1 VRDMTCYI
9 RGDFKMKKVKYLI
22 FIFFLCILSIGV
34 VKAADSNLNVKITN
48 AYCVNKYSGEERAN
62 FNTSVAGL
70 IISMD
75 DAKFKDVG
83 DYLDCT
89 IEITNGTSELIEID
103 EEKITGQSDEYIS
116 YEFTSETGKE
126 IPSNSSKSYKLLV
139 SYNKEI
145 TEPRNLSN
153 EIEIGLVDNGLIS
166 NPETGAFLSI
176 FIIVIALVA
185 ALALIVIARKNR
197 KIFRLGLIALLLI
210 PYAVNA
216 RSTKTYKLEMKQNI
230 RVFISDEAAGKK
242 RAAELIDD
250 IYGGG
255 EGTGTGAGSGTGEG
269 SGTGTGEGSGSGTGE
284 GEGTGTG
291 NNDVDKKSYL
301 SGFVLGYDDG
311 LEAANNR
318 TDEDNEE
325 YINAFKKEI
334 SDRGLADELS
344 NFVDGYEDGYNSGYV
359 DGKKYKDV
367 LLDETSKAY
376 KKGYEDGKKDGIK
389 YFSELVIMDSSSY
402 KQGYE
407 DGIEYADSRTNTD
420 SANYISGYNAG
431 FAAGVAYEKSIV
443 DKDSESYKAGYNDG
457 HAQGVKD
464 ADDRTNTGSDSYKA
478 GYEQGKKD
486 ADDRANP
493 DSNNYKAGYNA
504 GYNDGYNS
512 GYNTGYSKGVSDAD
526 NRVNKNSKSYI
537 EGHSKGVI
545 DADARVNKSSKSYI
559 QGLADGKISGASS
572 ARVGNAGAGQVLSG
586 YTFTN
591 STSSGLKGTMV
602 NQGSKNYSGT
612 SNVTISAGYYNGS
625 GHCNLGDAYS
635 AGVTAGKETCGV
647 CPSCPS
653 CVIPTC
659 DTTTPYNNG
668 YKDGYNDGYK
678 ALGSYKVVDTHTKD
692 DRGEPSGTYMGLMWS
707 KVFQVKKGDIIV
719 VNAKLRKDSGDTWI
733 SGFMIY
739 EAKGPE
745 TTVKTRKDFK
755 TYWAR
760 TEANNSSKTSYE
772 KYLYDLTVNG
782 SSKMCNQAT
791 NKNTDIGYCLGSDYS
806 AGMGVDTYQGK
817 RVALWNN
824 IPGVLVAF
832 DPVKQN
838 DDDEAE
844 LDLAQFFVV
853 QKDTYLIVQ
862 NKSWTGDGSEG
873 NPRKARPWTLKVY
886 RKS

>member
-1 VRDMTCYI
+1 
-9 RGDFKMKKVKYLI
+9 MKKIKYLI

-89 IEITNGTSELIEID
+89 IEITNGTSASIEID

-153 EIEIGLVDNGLIS
+153 EIEIGLVDNGLIT

-185 ALALIVIARKNR
+185 ALALIVIARKNK

-216 RSTKTYKLEMKQNI
+216 RSPKTYRLEMKQNI
-230 RVFISDEAAGKK
+230 RVFLSDEAAGKK

-255 EGTGTGAGSGTGEG
+255 EGTGTGD
-269 SGTGTGEGSGSGTGE
+269 
-284 GEGTGTG
+284 
-291 NNDVDKKSYL
+291 NDVDKKSYL

-325 YINAFKKEI
+325 YLNAFKKEI
-334 SDRGLADELS
+334 SDRGLADELAD
-344 NFVDGYEDGYNSGYV
+344 FVDGYEDGYKSGYV

-376 KKGYEDGKKDGIK
+376 KKGYEDGKKDGMK
-389 YFSELVIMDSSSY
+389 YFLELVIMDSNSY

-407 DGIEYADSRTNTD
+407 DGIEYADSRTNPN

-443 DKDSESYKAGYNDG
+443 DKDSESYKTGYNDG
-457 HAQGVKD
+457 YSQGVKD
-464 ADDRTNTGSDSYKA
+464 ADGRTNPSSGNYQA
-478 GYEQGKKD
+478 GYEQGMKD
-486 ADDRANP
+486 ADDRSNP
-493 DSNNYKAGYNA
+493 DSKNYKAGYNA
-504 GYNDGYNS
+504 GYSAGYNS
-512 GYNTGYSKGVSDAD
+512 GYNAGYSKGVSDAD

-537 EGHSKGVI
+537 EGHSQGVI
-545 DADARVNKSSKSYI
+545 DADARVNKGSKSYI
-559 QGLADGKISGASS
+559 QGLADGKVSGAAS
-572 ARVGNAGAGQVLSG
+572 AKVGNAGAGQVLKDW
-586 YTFTN
+586 TFTN
-591 STSSGLKGTMV
+591 STSSGLTGTMP
-602 NQGSKNYSGT
+602 NRGSKNYSGT
-612 SNVTISAGYYNGS
+612 SNVTIAEGYYDGH

-635 AGVTAGKETCGV
+635 SGVTAGKATCG
-647 CPSCPS
+647 SCPT
-653 CVIPTC
+653 CPTC

-668 YKDGYNDGYK
+668 YKAGYNDGYQ

-692 DRGEPSGTYMGLMWS
+692 DRGEPSGKYMGMMWS
-707 KVFQVKKGDIIV
+707 KVFEVKKGDIIV
-719 VNAKLRKDSGDTWI
+719 VNAKLKKDSGSTWI

-739 EAKGPE
+739 EAKGRE
-745 TTVKTRKDFK
+745 AQVKTKNDFDA
-755 TYWAR
+755 YWAR
-760 TEANNSSKTSYE
+760 TEFKNPNKTSYE

-782 SSKMCNQAT
+782 ASKMCNQYD
-791 NKNTDIGYCLGSDYS
+791 NKDSDTGYCLGKDHS

-817 RVALWNN
+817 TVVKWNN

-838 DDDEAE
+838 NEVSDED
-844 LDLAQFFVV
+844 DLAQFFVV